1 MVQYSSMRRWPDATV
16 RDRTIERLVGLRAGL
31 RQAVTPSNKLS
42 SFHLATWNIRDF
54 GGHRLNPA
62 PRSPEAL
69 FYIAEVI
76 SAFDLVAVQEVNQ
89 DMTEFEELMRYLGP
103 HWTYMAT
110 DVSGNSERLAF
121 VYDQRK
127 IRFRHVAGEVVL
139 PPVKGQPVTQF
150 NRTPYLVAFQA
161 GWFKFN
167 ICTVHI
173 YYGSDKDT
181 RQRIAEIAA
190 IADFFV
196 KRQKEDSE
204 TYILLGDFNI
214 LNPDDPTMKTLL
226 GGGFEVPPELRD
238 PTAVLSANYYDQ
250 IALRPA
256 ERQVEI
262 VKAGVFQ
269 WQDHVYRDT
278 PEDWAVYQPQMKG
291 DTDIG
296 AYRKWRTWQMS
307 DHKPLWAEIKV
318 DFTDDYLAS
327 LKTGA
332 QPLADFKKPDRTSGP
347 RRPG

>member
-1 MVQYSSMRRWPDATV
+1 MVQYSSMRRWAEAGV
-16 RDRTIERLVGLRAGL
+16 RDRTIDRLLGLRAGL
-31 RQAVTPSNKLS
+31 RQTVTPSNKLT
-42 SFHLATWNIRDF
+42 SFHLATWNLRDF

-62 PRSPEAL
+62 PRSPESL
-69 FYIAEVI
+69 FYIAEII

-89 DMTEFEELMRYLGP
+89 DMTAFEELMRYMGP

-127 IRFRHVAGEVVL
+127 IQFRHIAGEIVL
-139 PPVKGQPVTQF
+139 PPLKGKPVAQF

-167 ICTVHI
+167 LCTVHI
-173 YYGSDKDT
+173 YYGSAKDT

-196 KRQKEDSE
+196 KRQKEDGE
-204 TYILLGDFNI
+204 TYVLLGDFNI

-238 PTAVLSANYYDQ
+238 PTAVASANYYDQ

-256 ERQVEI
+256 KRQVEI
-262 VKAGVFQ
+262 AKAGAFQ
-269 WQDHVYRDT
+269 WQDYVYRDT
-278 PEDWAVYQPQMKG
+278 PEDYAVYKPQLKG
-291 DTDIG
+291 KTDIA

-307 DHKPLWAEIKV
+307 DHKPLWAEIRV
-318 DFTDDYLAS
+318 DFTDDYLSS

-332 QPLADFKKPDRTSGP
+332 QPLAAFKQPDQASGR